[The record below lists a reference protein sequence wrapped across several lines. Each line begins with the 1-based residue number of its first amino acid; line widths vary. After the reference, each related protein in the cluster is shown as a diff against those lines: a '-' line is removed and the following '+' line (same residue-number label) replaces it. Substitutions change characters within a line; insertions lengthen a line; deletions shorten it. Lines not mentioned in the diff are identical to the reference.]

1 MSEIEYAGAR
11 PLDEEEKALLKRFEK
26 FEEEALDKLDAGA
39 QQIIQ
44 LVTGLLGLTL
54 AALALGDAQFAA
66 ALTRPLA
73 VGCAWLSVLAL
84 LVALLAAAWG
94 QLPQEYLYRAASLSD
109 KKARYARMVQHKSRA
124 MYVAF
129 VAFGFGVATFAG
141 LVLSV
146 LLGRR

>member
-1 MSEIEYAGAR
+1 MSEIEYDGAR
-11 PLDEEEKALLKRFEK
+11 PLNDEEKILIQRFEK
-26 FEEEALDKLDAGA
+26 FEEEAPAKLDAGA

-54 AALALGDAQFAA
+54 GALALGDAQFAA
-66 ALTRPLA
+66 ALTQPLA
-73 VGCAWLSVLAL
+73 VGCAWLSVITL

-94 QLPQEYLYRAASLSD
+94 QLPQEYLYRAASPGD
-109 KKARYARMVQHKSRA
+109 KKACYVRMVQHKAVA

-129 VAFGFGVATFAG
+129 VAFGFGVVTFAG

-146 LLGRR
+146 LLGRG